1 MSNNDWK
8 DRLGIVYSTKVDFQY
23 KTDEVKELETLPIEQ
38 QKLRVKVEKAGRKG
52 KTVTLVTGFIGTDE
66 DLKLLAK
73 QLKTR
78 LSTGGSSKGGEIVIQ
93 GDVKQRVVQLL
104 LEIGYKNTK

>member
-23 KTDEVKELETLPIEQ
+23 ETDEVEELETLPIEQ

>member
-23 KTDEVKELETLPIEQ
+23 ETDEVEELVTLPIEQ

>member
-1 MSNNDWK
+1 MGNNDWK
-8 DRLGIVYSTKVDFQY
+8 DRLGIVYSTKIDFQY
-23 KTDEVKELETLPIEQ
+23 ETDEVEELETLPIEQ

-78 LSTGGSSKGGEIVIQ
+78 LSTGGSSKGGVIVIQ

>member
-23 KTDEVKELETLPIEQ
+23 ETDEVEELETLPIEQ
-38 QKLRVKVEKAGRKG
+38 QRLRVKVEKAGRKG

>member
-1 MSNNDWK
+1 MSSNDWK
-8 DRLGIVYSTKVDFQY
+8 DRLGIVYSTNSDFQY
-23 KTDEVKELETLPIEQ
+23 EVEEYEEQETLPANQ
-38 QKLRVKVEKAGRKG
+38 QKLRVKIEKAGRKG
-52 KTVTLVTGFIGTDE
+52 KVVTLITGFVGTED

-78 LSTGGSSKGGEIVIQ
+78 LSIGGSSKDSEIVLQ

-104 LEIGYKNTK
+104 IDFGYKNSK

>member
-23 KTDEVKELETLPIEQ
+23 ETDEVEELETLPIEQ

-73 QLKTR
+73 QMKTR
-78 LSTGGSSKGGEIVIQ
+78 LSIGGSSKGGEIIIQ
-93 GDVKQRVVQLL
+93 GDVKQRVIQLL

>member
-23 KTDEVKELETLPIEQ
+23 ETDEVEELETLPIEQ

-52 KTVTLVTGFIGTDE
+52 KAVTLVTGFIGTDD

>member
-1 MSNNDWK
+1 M
-8 DRLGIVYSTKVDFQY
+8 
-23 KTDEVKELETLPIEQ
+23 
-38 QKLRVKVEKAGRKG
+38 
-52 KTVTLVTGFIGTDE
+52 VTGFIGTDE

-93 GDVKQRVVQLL
+93 GDVKQHVVQLF

>member
-23 KTDEVKELETLPIEQ
+23 ETDEVEELETLPIEQ

-66 DLKLLAK
+66 DLKFLAK

>member
-23 KTDEVKELETLPIEQ
+23 EIDEVEELETLPIEQ

>member
-23 KTDEVKELETLPIEQ
+23 ETDEVEELETLPIEQ

-104 LEIGYKNTK
+104 LENGYKNTK

>member
-8 DRLGIVYSTKVDFQY
+8 NRLGIVYSTKVDFQY
-23 KTDEVKELETLPIEQ
+23 ETDEIEELETLPIEQ

-52 KTVTLVTGFIGTDE
+52 KTVTLVTGFIGTDD

>member
-23 KTDEVKELETLPIEQ
+23 ETDEVEEQETLPIEQ

-93 GDVKQRVVQLL
+93 GDVKQRVVQLF